1 MKIIIEISKGI
12 LVVAIIFIISPLL
25 VFLTIL
31 SFLDT
36 GKFPIF
42 IQVLGLT
49 LNKYRFKIFKFR
61 TIKDFPTKILINS
74 NSNLKR
80 RELLEYISPFGRFL
94 RKSGLDELPQLFNI
108 FLGQVNLFGPRSLS
122 IDDLKMIKT
131 NFPELYERREKLNSK
146 PGLLGLWQV
155 RKDFECSVH
164 HLVRL
169 DEEFDQGKS
178 IALILKIFFK
188 TFEMILLGYHI
199 DSIVNGDKVKVY
211 PVVIYATIISCLILI
226 FFVVKNTG
234 I

>member
-42 IQVLGLT
+42 IQERGLT

-80 RELLEYISPFGRFL
+80 RELLEYISPFGKFL
-94 RKSGLDELPQLFNI
+94 RKSGLD
-108 FLGQVNLFGPRSLS
+108 
-122 IDDLKMIKT
+122 
-131 NFPELYERREKLNSK
+131 
-146 PGLLGLWQV
+146 
-155 RKDFECSVH
+155 
-164 HLVRL
+164 
-169 DEEFDQGKS
+169 
-178 IALILKIFFK
+178 
-188 TFEMILLGYHI
+188 
-199 DSIVNGDKVKVY
+199 
-211 PVVIYATIISCLILI
+211 
-226 FFVVKNTG
+226 
-234 I
+234 

>member
-42 IQVLGLT
+42 IQERGLT

-80 RELLEYISPFGRFL
+80 RELLESISSFGRFL

-108 FLGQVNLFGPRSLS
+108 FLGQMNFFGPRSLS

-178 IALILKIFFK
+178 IALILKIFLKLLRWFYWAI
-188 TFEMILLGYHI
+188 ILTQL
-199 DSIVNGDKVKVY
+199 
-211 PVVIYATIISCLILI
+211 
-226 FFVVKNTG
+226 
-234 I
+234 